1 MDKAQE
7 AKRLAEVSKP
17 TLDAEEVRRRKEE
30 RAEKQKANAAWSNKV
45 KKKEERDQRREKKD
59 RKKKWQ
65 KAQAAADSE
74 VGTKRG
80 REGVAESGDEDEDDW
95 EALAKEERMAKRVKK
110 GQVSQSEFDAEFAD
124 L

>member
-1 MDKAQE
+1 M
-7 AKRLAEVSKP
+7 
-17 TLDAEEVRRRKEE
+17 
-30 RAEKQKANAAWSNKV
+30 
-45 KKKEERDQRREKKD
+45 
-59 RKKKWQ
+59 
-65 KAQAAADSE
+65 
-74 VGTKRG
+74 GTKRG